1 MNKESKNERFT
12 RLAISRVNKTTKQL
26 ELIGNLGNLNIYE
39 STEDERKKVEDYLR
53 EKLEIAI
60 ERLNSNYVVNSGWRL
75 EDDTEADL
83 LPKMEEE

>member
-1 MNKESKNERFT
+1 MNKETKNEKFT

-39 STEDERKKVEDYLR
+39 STEDERRKVEEYLR

-60 ERLNSNYVVNSGWRL
+60 ERLNSNYVVNTGWRL
-75 EDDTEADL
+75 EEDGEADL
-83 LPKMEEE
+83 HPQKEEE

>member
-1 MNKESKNERFT
+1 MNKETKNERFT

-39 STEDERKKVEDYLR
+39 STEDERRKVEEYLR

-75 EDDTEADL
+75 EEDDEADL
-83 LPKMEEE
+83 LPQKEEE

>member
-1 MNKESKNERFT
+1 MNKETKNERFT

-39 STEDERKKVEDYLR
+39 STEDERRKVEEYLR

-60 ERLNSNYVVNSGWRL
+60 ERLNSNYVINSGWRL
-75 EDDTEADL
+75 EEDGEADL
-83 LPKMEEE
+83 LPKKEEE

>member
-1 MNKESKNERFT
+1 MNKEGKNERFT

-39 STEDERKKVEDYLR
+39 STEDERRKVEEYLR

>member
-39 STEDERKKVEDYLR
+39 STEDERRKVEEYLR